1 MAQKKISLL
10 LWNIAGFVAG
20 ALAGVSAKLIFGDD
34 KDLFNT
40 IISAISPFG
49 SVLVAMLKTIVIPI
63 VFFSLISGAS
73 SLPLKKFGKLGAKVI
88 LFYFTTSL
96 FATLF

>member
-40 IISAISPFG
+40 I
-49 SVLVAMLKTIVIPI
+49 
-63 VFFSLISGAS
+63 
-73 SLPLKKFGKLGAKVI
+73 
-88 LFYFTTSL
+88 
-96 FATLF
+96 